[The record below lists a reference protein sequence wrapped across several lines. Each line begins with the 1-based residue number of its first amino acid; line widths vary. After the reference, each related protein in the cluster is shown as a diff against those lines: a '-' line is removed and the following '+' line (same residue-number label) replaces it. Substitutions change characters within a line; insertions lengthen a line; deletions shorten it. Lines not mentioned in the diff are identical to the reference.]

1 MRFQLINHPTTS
13 QSHQQNPTT
22 LTKFN
27 LQIIL
32 QKKKNLNQN

>member
-1 MRFQLINHPTTS
+1 MRLKLINHPTTL

-27 LQIIL
+27 LQIKL
-32 QKKKNLNQN
+32 QKKKKI